1 MKLCHF
7 IDALLIELDWAIVEH
22 QSLFFWIHL
31 LKLVLPWCN
40 LSQNFAGCFLLC
52 HWTVIQMSSISCCV
66 QICFLSQFV
75 QAFCVLE
82 ISLIVIVIALLLN
95 GSCLTLGQIPF
106 AKTINSH
113 CFTREL
119 VIIVSSPTTWQFLL
133 LLLVFLVVE
142 RTVALLTSASVDLPT
157 RLTLLQERIVVFRW
171 TWFLSLLYTVHRLD
185 DIKFLFV
192 FLIRCLF

>member
-1 MKLCHF
+1 
-7 IDALLIELDWAIVEH
+7 
-22 QSLFFWIHL
+22 
-31 LKLVLPWCN
+31 
-40 LSQNFAGCFLLC
+40 
-52 HWTVIQMSSISCCV
+52 MSSISCCV

-95 GSCLTLGQIPF
+95 GSCLTLRQIPL

-113 CFTREL
+113 CFTHEL
-119 VIIVSSPTTWQFLL
+119 VIMVSSPTTWQFLL

-157 RLTLLQERIVVFRW
+157 RLTLLQKGLVVFR
-171 TWFLSLLYTVHRLD
+171 
-185 DIKFLFV
+185 
-192 FLIRCLF
+192 